1 MNPSGTCFAISV
13 SALPQLSLPM
23 LFLSH
28 WLPGAVWQDSNY
40 GGIVCNGICKQRRLL
55 VPGREVWEFP
65 SCENSQCVW
74 CVQRSVEGCL
84 DTRSPTALATCGK
97 PAFLYSTWKIPF
109 CREGRRG
116 KRHICCLNIYLW
128 NCFVVLIFLYEHKT
142 FKYQD
147 FFYSVVYYFG
157 QNICPPTIYFCVWIQ
172 IQQVMINDIL
182 FIIWGGIV
190 IHSFIAIFPFDISVP
205 SISPLGLI

>member
-1 MNPSGTCFAISV
+1 MQAEEAFGSREGGLRI
-13 SALPQLSLPM
+13 PQLWEQPM
-23 LFLSH
+23 CVMCSK
-28 WLPGAVWQDSNY
+28 
-40 GGIVCNGICKQRRLL
+40 VC
-55 VPGREVWEFP
+55 GRMF
-65 SCENSQCVW
+65 
-74 CVQRSVEGCL
+74 R
-84 DTRSPTALATCGK
+84 
-97 PAFLYSTWKIPF
+97 YSKSYSF
-109 CREGRRG
+109 G

-157 QNICPPTIYFCVWIQ
+157 QNICPPTIYFCVWIL
-172 IQQVMINDIL
+172 IQHVVINDIL